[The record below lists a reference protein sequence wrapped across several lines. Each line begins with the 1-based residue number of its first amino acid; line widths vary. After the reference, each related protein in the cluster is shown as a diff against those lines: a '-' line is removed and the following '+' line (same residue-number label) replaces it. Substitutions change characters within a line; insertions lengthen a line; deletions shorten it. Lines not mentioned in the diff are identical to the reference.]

1 MSVLLYHVE
10 MIDANSWVAENVCID
25 EITIERSWMSTRSY
39 EDETDD
45 ERRKTKDQRRRTG
58 DEADIYGLR
67 LHCEITGLRKKNGTV
82 TVSAKSNLAM

>member
-1 MSVLLYHVE
+1 MSALLYQVD
-10 MIDANSWVAENVCID
+10 MIDANSWVTEDVCKD
-25 EITIERSWMSTRSY
+25 ETTIERSWMPTRSY

-67 LHCEITGLRKKNGTV
+67 LPCEITRLRKKNGTV
-82 TVSAKSNLAM
+82 TVSAQSNLAM